1 MARWENEGLEG
12 LDLQDPENKVSTYY
26 GLGAEESAPNDA
38 FVKVVDNNGFK
49 THYIKFG
56 RGELL
61 DPLGAD
67 KGKHNRPYFDYKKV
81 NQKVYAY
88 YMQYLENRERIFLTR
103 ARRAL
108 MEIN

>member
-1 MARWENEGLEG
+1 MARWENEN
-12 LDLQDPENKVSTYY
+12 LDDLNLPEPDNKVSTYY
-26 GLGAEESAPNDA
+26 GAGAQEADSSAA
-38 FVKVVDNNGFK
+38 FVKVIDNNGYK

-56 RGELL
+56 RGDLL

-67 KGKHNRPYFDYKKV
+67 KDKYNRPYFEYKKV
-81 NQKVYAY
+81 DKKVYEY
-88 YMQYLENRERIFLTR
+88 YMQYLQNRERIFLTR

>member
-12 LDLQDPENKVSTYY
+12 LDLPEPDNKISTYF

-38 FVKVVDNNGFK
+38 FVKIVDNNGFK

-67 KGKHNRPYFDYKKV
+67 KGKHNRPYFDY
-81 NQKVYAY
+81 QKVYAY